1 MNAKSRRIGSNLRKV
16 DTHTVTPKEYE
27 ELPEV
32 SASDLARAQFRV
44 GGQRKP
50 HPRSRGPQLAPKKIP
65 LSLRLSPEVVR
76 HFRAK
81 GRGWQTRID
90 QALKKLVA
98 SGE

>member
-1 MNAKSRRIGSNLRKV
+1 MNAKSRRIGSNLKKA
-16 DTHTVTPKEYE
+16 DAHAVTPAEYE

-32 SASDLARAQFRV
+32 TSEVLARAEYRV
-44 GGQRKP
+44 GGRLKT
-50 HPRSRGPQLAPKKIP
+50 HPRRRGPQKSPRKVP

-90 QALKKLVA
+90 EALKKIVA
-98 SGE
+98 SAK

>member
-1 MNAKSRRIGSNLRKV
+1 MNAKSKRIGSNLRKV
-16 DTHTVTPKEYE
+16 DAHTVTREEYD

-32 SASDLARAQFRV
+32 SAATLARARYRV
-44 GGQRKP
+44 GGRLKP
-50 HPRSRGPQLAPKKIP
+50 HPRRRGAQIAPKKIP

-90 QALKKLVA
+90 QALRKLVA
-98 SGE
+98 SGK